1 MDKKDKNATFSGAN
15 WKDYS
20 EFEFSWMELVLTK
33 NILKREDLLFLL
45 NKFGIKFLEKNWEES
60 VATEQMGNTLIN
72 DVPKEKLWPEVVDV
86 LNQRYPD
93 KLNFEEAF
101 EIWGKLGGYNA
112 SVLLDI
118 YKKISTNKNIADFV
132 SNEKNFENEDVLSE
146 FLKSFIMEEFYKMPK
161 KEVIESLEK

>member
-60 VATEQMGNTLIN
+60 VSMEEMGNALIN
-72 DVPKEKLWPEVVDV
+72 DVPKRELWPEVTDV
-86 LNQRYPD
+86 LSKKYADRLSFN
-93 KLNFEEAF
+93 EVH
-101 EIWGKLGGYNA
+101 EIWGKLGSYNVSA
-112 SVLLDI
+112 LLDI

>member
-60 VATEQMGNTLIN
+60 VSMEEMGNALIN

-101 EIWGKLGGYNA
+101 EIWGKLGSYNA
-112 SVLLDI
+112 SALLGI
-118 YKKISTNKNIADFV
+118 YKKIFTNKNIADFV
-132 SNEKNFENEDVLSE
+132 SDEKNFENEDVLSE

-161 KEVIESLEK
+161 KEVIKSLEK

>member
-1 MDKKDKNATFSGAN
+1 MDKKDKNTTFSGAN

-60 VATEQMGNTLIN
+60 VSMEEMGNALIN

-101 EIWGKLGGYNA
+101 EIWGKLGSYNA
-112 SVLLDI
+112 SALLGI
-118 YKKISTNKNIADFV
+118 YKKIFTNKNIADFV
-132 SNEKNFENEDVLSE
+132 SDEKNFENEDVLSE